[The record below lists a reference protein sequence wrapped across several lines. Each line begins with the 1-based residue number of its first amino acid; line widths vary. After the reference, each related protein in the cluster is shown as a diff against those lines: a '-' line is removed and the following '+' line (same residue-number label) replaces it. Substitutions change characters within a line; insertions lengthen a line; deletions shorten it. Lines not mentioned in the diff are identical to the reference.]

1 MQAKF
6 VTMETKHSQQEF
18 ENKKNLEALGM
29 TAVTTA
35 AVFLIFFLISWT
47 IPALP
52 VPPVDEGIEVNLGN
66 SDQGF
71 GNIAPQIPGE
81 PAEAQQTNFNPP
93 PTQQAS
99 AETQKEVA
107 DNNEPDAPAINTSP
121 KPEIK
126 KPVTANNT
134 TVPKRN
140 TQPVVNPTPVPPK
153 PKAVYAGG
161 HNTGTSGNNADS
173 YNGVKNQGI
182 AGGNGDQGKPNGNPN
197 SDNYTGNGGTGTS
210 GISISQGLSGRHPVG
225 NTHFEDSYQY
235 GGTVF
240 VNVTVDENGK
250 VTSAAISQG
259 SPFPDINKIAL
270 RRAYQIQFSKGTE
283 TQQGIIKIKFEN
295 PKG

>member
-1 MQAKF
+1 MN
-6 VTMETKHSQQEF
+6 SNDIYQEF
-18 ENKKNLEALGM
+18 ERKKNMKAFGM
-29 TAVTTA
+29 TTITTA
-35 AVFLIFFLISWT
+35 AIFLIFFLVSWT
-47 IPALP
+47 IPQLP
-52 VPPVDEGIEVNLGN
+52 PPPIDEGIEVNLGN

-71 GNIAPQIPGE
+71 GNVAPQIPGE

-93 PTQQAS
+93 PSQQAS

-107 DNNEPDAPAINTSP
+107 DNNEPDAPTINTSP
-121 KPEIK
+121 KPEVK
-126 KPVTANNT
+126 KPVTQNNT
-134 TVPKRN
+134 VEPKRN
-140 TQPVVNPTPVPPK
+140 TQAVVNPTPVPPK

-210 GISISQGLSGRHPVG
+210 GISISNGLNGRHPVG
-225 NTHFEDSYQY
+225 NTRFEDSYQY
-235 GGTVF
+235 GGTVL

-259 SPFPDINKIAL
+259 SAFADINKIAL
-270 RRAYQIQFSKGTE
+270 RRAYQILFSKGTE
-283 TQQGIIKIKFEN
+283 VQTGTIKIKFEN